1 MPTARCIRAS
11 KSAAAPRLF
20 SGIFDNSAAPDKI
33 WLQLAYTLND
43 FRFDN
48 DALFGN
54 NLLPG
59 APRHFVRAELLYKHA
74 NGFYIG
80 PNLEWVP
87 QAYFVD
93 SANTLKTEPY
103 AIFGLKLGFDNGGPV
118 SAYIEGRNIANKAY
132 IASAS
137 IIDRATAA
145 SPCSSP
151 APAARSMPG

>member
-1 MPTARCIRAS
+1 M
-11 KSAAAPRLF
+11 
-20 SGIFDNSAAPDKI
+20 
-33 WLQLAYTLND
+33 
-43 FRFDN
+43 
-48 DALFGN
+48 FGN

-103 AIFGLKLGFDNGGPV
+103 AIVGLKAGIDNGGPI
-118 SAYIEGRNIANKAY
+118 SAYIEARNLANKAY

-145 SPCSSP
+145 SPLFE
-151 APAARSMPG
+151 PGTGRAVYAGVKYRW